1 MAVLEEQEGIAG
13 GVAPIG
19 GPPAAV
25 TGAAAPVSTPASA
38 PTSRLGALGSTPRRL
53 RVLAGSLLGLLLLTG
68 VLAVTTVAARQSAT
82 TAARQRTAPLVVDA
96 QAIDIALS
104 DADATS
110 AGSFLEGRIEPAALR
125 TEYLADTARASAM
138 LASAEQAAGS
148 SSEASAAFQTV
159 ATDLPIYT
167 GLVATASAAE
177 RQGSYPLAAAY
188 LAEANNLM
196 RSDMLPAVTRVYTVE
211 SSGLTTDEGRA
222 SGSWLAVLTGGVLL
236 VLLGLLVATQVW
248 MGRRFRRSLNVPLA
262 VATVLV
268 LVVGVWFSLSLAAQ
282 ATHVDS
288 AGSSGSAPLATFT
301 QARILALELRADD
314 ELTLLTRDS
323 VPSYQQDAS
332 SVALSLNR
340 LLATGNGTASEQML
354 TGQVRREAAAV
365 QAVHDRIR
373 STDRSGRLP
382 SAVALASGAG
392 SEDLPALS
400 SNLDATLATG
410 VDRAQQ
416 SFGSSMAAADADL
429 SALGWGTALLLSVA
443 AALVAFGFR
452 PRIAEYR

>member
-1 MAVLEEQEGIAG
+1 
-13 GVAPIG
+13 
-19 GPPAAV
+19 
-25 TGAAAPVSTPASA
+25 
-38 PTSRLGALGSTPRRL
+38 
-53 RVLAGSLLGLLLLTG
+53 
-68 VLAVTTVAARQSAT
+68 
-82 TAARQRTAPLVVDA
+82 
-96 QAIDIALS
+96 
-104 DADATS
+104 
-110 AGSFLEGRIEPAALR
+110 
-125 TEYLADTARASAM
+125 
-138 LASAEQAAGS
+138 
-148 SSEASAAFQTV
+148 
-159 ATDLPIYT
+159 
-167 GLVATASAAE
+167 
-177 RQGSYPLAAAY
+177 
-188 LAEANNLM
+188 
-196 RSDMLPAVTRVYTVE
+196 
-211 SSGLTTDEGRA
+211 
-222 SGSWLAVLTGGVLL
+222 
-236 VLLGLLVATQVW
+236 

-382 SAVALASGAG
+382 AAVALASGAG
-392 SEDLPALS
+392 SGDLPALS